1 MKNPNLEKTQEVTLV
16 RQPPPPVLRWDWN
29 GDRVLL
35 LYRDDALVVELRKK
49 TEAGVS
55 WHLHHPNGAVVLAGA
70 SRTIPAWRITKNSA
84 QRAAEAFARG
94 EAIAP

>member
-16 RQPPPPVLRWDWN
+16 RPPPPPVLRWDWN

-55 WHLHHPNGAVVLAGA
+55 WHLHHPNGAVVLAGRLGG
-70 SRTIPAWRITKNSA
+70 SPRTVHSGPRKRLPAGR
-84 QRAAEAFARG
+84 RLRHE
-94 EAIAP
+94 